1 MRRYMPAALGLI
13 FMAVPLFPSFIT
25 FTGVAFPGVSLL
37 PVWAILAVF
46 AGCCILAVYALAMLV
61 RYPAA
66 GAQPLL
72 APLLTVFGAGLL
84 AGCLGFDPRS
94 GLVFTFI
101 GGLGIVW
108 SSSILRFYGD
118 RFAATLTFG
127 SFLLSGGIAA
137 AIAIAMVVLRSPVN
151 LYALQHGR
159 ATGTF
164 ILPGELAGYLI
175 VLLPMA
181 YAVGCVAHSRVLR
194 SIAWSALAVGLVA
207 LALTF
212 SRAGWMGCAAAA
224 AFLVAVQTRRPAV
237 SAAVIAAGVCVV
249 AILFNAH
256 HDPSEDYTR
265 LSIWQAAI
273 QIVDRFPLLGVGPFN
288 FSRLYPLVRSPDG
301 DLTAFHAHSLLPDVF
316 RGVRHRRCLRGR
328 LDDLAIRRRAAVAFG
343 ECLPVRSTAR
353 LRRSS
358 GTGRR
363 CRARPDRYGER
374 GNFRAVDAHDGPGDR
389 GRAGH
394 RRPGARMMRRAAP
407 VALAVLWALGGC
419 NPQPGKTVATP
430 SPSARPRSGATPLRS
445 SSPER
450 GPKNGRFTSFSKSTT
465 ASTTICWQAHTR
477 VGARRTICVPSSA
490 THG

>member
-137 AIAIAMVVLRSPVN
+137 AIAIAMVVLRFPVN

-181 YAVGCVAHSRVLR
+181 YAVGCVAHSRILR

-301 DLTAFHAHSLLPDVF
+301 DLTAFHAHSLYLTFFAEFGIV
-316 RGVRHRRCLRGR
+316 GVC
-328 LDDLAIRRRAAVAFG
+328 AVAWTIWRFVA
-343 ECLPVRSTAR
+343 ELRSR
-353 LRRSS
+353 L
-358 GTGRR
+358 TN
-363 CRARPDRYGER
+363 A
-374 GNFRAVDAHDGPGDR
+374 
-389 GRAGH
+389 
-394 RRPGARMMRRAAP
+394 
-407 VALAVLWALGGC
+407 
-419 NPQPGKTVATP
+419 
-430 SPSARPRSGATPLRS
+430 SPSAALLACGAAAGLAGVAVQGLIDTVSVVIFGLWMPTMALAIAAA
-445 SSPER
+445 R
-450 GPKNGRFTSFSKSTT
+450 GT
-465 ASTTICWQAHTR
+465 ADQALE
-477 VGARRTICVPSSA
+477 
-490 THG
+490 